1 MEEIRALDAFSLPQ
15 RLFPDTDF
23 DTAEGRYYE
32 LQNKIAIAVC
42 EYRYRNGMTQA
53 ALAKKLGV
61 TQAMVSKY
69 ESGEY
74 NISLKAAYFLFDKL
88 GMTFNCT
95 IDDNSNPSLEDVE
108 YAEIPIGSETQVDDN
123 YFDVA

>member
-32 LQNKIAIAVC
+32 LQNKIAMEVC

-74 NISLKAAYFLFDKL
+74 NISIKAAYNLFDKL
-88 GMTFNCT
+88 GMKFNCT
-95 IDDNSNPSLEDVE
+95 IEDNSVPSLEGVK
-108 YAEIPIGSETQVDDN
+108 YAEIPAESAMQKDEMCC
-123 YFDVA
+123 DVA